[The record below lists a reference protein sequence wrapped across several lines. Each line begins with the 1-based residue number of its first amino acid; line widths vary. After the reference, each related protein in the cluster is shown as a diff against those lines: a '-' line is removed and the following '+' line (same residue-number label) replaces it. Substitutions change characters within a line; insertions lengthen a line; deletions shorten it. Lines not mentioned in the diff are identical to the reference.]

1 MNTKTKII
9 ILVLIYV
16 VSIIIT
22 FFLSKNI
29 TMKKCKDSQIK
40 IEEDL
45 NKALSKTS
53 DVEKRNDELLELNE
67 KQQKIND
74 ELKNENIAMK
84 SDLNDIKLVQTS
96 TKEKLGEIEKSAD
109 ESTSTIKLLR
119 DNNSILRQYFQD
131 TSNILGE

>member
-22 FFLSKNI
+22 FFLSENI
-29 TMKKCKDSQIK
+29 TMKKCKDSQVK

-45 NKALSKTS
+45 NKALSKMS
-53 DVEKRNDELLELNE
+53 DVEKRNDELLELND